1 MESRMSHEQYLT
13 FDLVARLAGRFGPT
27 SRVAKE
33 LPGWLEY
40 LTEVECPERP
50 RSRPGAIWW
59 EKIRQ
64 ISRNLVPKAGGGE
77 GEILNRNCAAL
88 GAHFGLSQVDVGILT
103 FVAHYKV
110 FDGFEHVV
118 DGALDTKEL
127 TVPLLLSWF
136 CGAVEPEIRA
146 ALRPS
151 GRFIVSGL
159 VQRNRGGRHNRMPF
173 DLSERLLTALM
184 ADVSGV
190 GDLIGLMFPTAQP
203 PQAEWQDFEGLGHQA
218 EIMRDLIV
226 RALANRVRGV
236 NILLYGPPGTGKTE
250 FAKVLASEIG
260 VELRAVGEAD
270 DEGGEPSRRE
280 RLAEMGMACRMLGE
294 RSDTIL
300 LFDEMEDLF
309 GGTDPFFGNDRPSK
323 VHANRMLESNPI
335 PVIWTTN
342 SVEACDPAFLRRMSY
357 SALMRSPS
365 GRVRTRIWHRLET
378 RHVVG
383 IPMASL
389 SDLAER
395 HDQAPAL
402 VSDAMRVAR
411 LCDGGDQMVT
421 RVLDAATRLARGGAD
436 PAPRHHSEAPW
447 SPEIVNADLDLRLIE
462 TQLAALD
469 APRRVSFCLDGPA
482 GTGKSAWARHL
493 ARTIGMPVIE
503 KRASD
508 LISKWLGESEQNI
521 ARAFADARA
530 DGAILI
536 FDEADSLLADR
547 RNAERSWEVSQVNEM
562 LTWMESHPL
571 PFVCTTN
578 LVEKLDAATQRRFT
592 FRIRFD
598 HLSGNQLHLA
608 WRAHFPL
615 PIPEGLLRLDR
626 LAPGDFAN
634 VARRMNALGETR
646 PQEILRELARE
657 AEAKEG
663 TTRPIGFGR

>member
-1 MESRMSHEQYLT
+1 MNHEQYMTL
-13 FDLVARLAGRFGPT
+13 DLIARLAGRFGPA

-40 LTEVECPERP
+40 LTEIECPERP
-50 RSRPGAIWW
+50 RTRPGAVWW

-64 ISRNLVPKAGGGE
+64 ISRNLVLKSGGGE
-77 GEILNRNCAAL
+77 GDILNRNCTIL
-88 GAHFGLSQVDVGILT
+88 GTHFGLSEVEVGILT
-103 FVAHYKV
+103 FVGHYKV

-118 DGALDTKEL
+118 DGALDTKEV

-136 CGAVEPEIRA
+136 CKASEPEIRA

-151 GRFIVSGL
+151 GRLILSGL
-159 VQRNRGGRHNRMPF
+159 VQRNRPGRHNRMPF
-173 DLSERLLTALM
+173 DLSDRLLAALM
-184 ADVSGV
+184 ADVTGV
-190 GDLIGLMFPTAQP
+190 SDLIGLMFPVAMAP
-203 PQAEWQDFEGLGHQA
+203 EAEWQDFEGVGKDA
-218 EIMRDLIV
+218 GIMRDLIV
-226 RALANRVRGV
+226 RAMAMREKGV

-250 FAKVLASEIG
+250 FAKVLAHDIG
-260 VELRAVGEAD
+260 AELRAVGETD

-309 GGTDPFFGNDRPSK
+309 GAANPFFGNDRPSK
-323 VHANRMLESNPI
+323 VHTNRMLESNPI

-342 SVEACDPAFLRRMSY
+342 SVESCDPAFLRRMSY
-357 SALMRSPS
+357 SALMRPPS
-365 GRVRTRIWHRLET
+365 GRIRARIWQRLEA
-378 RHVVG
+378 RHRVG
-383 IPMASL
+383 IPAASL
-389 SDLAER
+389 PDLAER

-402 VSDAMRVAR
+402 VSDAMRVSR
-411 LCDGGDQMVT
+411 LCEGGDQMVSK
-421 RVLDAATRLARGGAD
+421 VLDAAARLAKGGMDA
-436 PAPRHHSEAPW
+436 PPRHHSEVPW
-447 SPEIVNADLDLRLIE
+447 QPELANADMDLALIE
-462 TQLAALD
+462 ARLAAPD

-493 ARTIGMPVIE
+493 ARRIGMPVVE

-521 ARAFADARA
+521 AGAFAEARTE
-530 DGAILI
+530 GALLI

-547 RNAERSWEVSQVNEM
+547 RDAQRSWEVSQVNEM

-578 LVEKLDAATQRRFT
+578 LVEKLDPATQRRFT
-592 FRIRFD
+592 FRICFD
-598 HLSGNQLHLA
+598 SLSGAQLVAA
-608 WRAHFPL
+608 WQAHFDAAP
-615 PIPEGLLRLDR
+615 PEGLTRLDR

-634 VARRMNALGETR
+634 VARRMRAIGEAR
-646 PQEILRELARE
+646 PAQILHELTRE
-657 AEAKEG
+657 AAAKEG
-663 TTRPIGFGR
+663 ASRPIGFGR

>member
-1 MESRMSHEQYLT
+1 MSHEQYLT
-13 FDLVARLAGRFGPT
+13 LDLVARLAGRFGPT

-40 LTEVECPERP
+40 LTEVDCPERP

-59 EKIRQ
+59 TKIRQ
-64 ISRNLVPKAGGGE
+64 ISRKLVPKAGGGD

-103 FVAHYKV
+103 FAAHYKV

-118 DGALDTKEL
+118 DGALDTKEVTL
-127 TVPLLLSWF
+127 PLLLSWF

-151 GRFIVSGL
+151 GRLVASGL
-159 VQRNRGGRHNRMPF
+159 VQRNRGGRYNRMPF

-190 GDLIGLMFPTAQP
+190 GDLIGIMFPTAQP

-218 EIMRDLIV
+218 EIMRDLTV
-226 RALANRVRGV
+226 RALASRARGV

-250 FAKVLASEIG
+250 FAKVLASQIG
-260 VELRAVGEAD
+260 AELRAVGEAD

-309 GGTDPFFGNDRPSK
+309 GGANPFYGNDRPSK
-323 VHANRMLESNPI
+323 VHANRMLETNPI

-357 SALMRSPS
+357 SALMRPPS
-365 GRVRTRIWHRLET
+365 GRVRARIWQRLET
-378 RHVVG
+378 RHAVG

-389 SDLAER
+389 PDLAER

-447 SPEIVNADLDLRLIE
+447 SPELANADLDLRLIE
-462 TQLAALD
+462 TRLAAPD

-482 GTGKSAWARHL
+482 GTGKSAWARQL

-530 DGAILI
+530 DGAMLI

-598 HLSGNQLHLA
+598 HLSGDQLDSA

-615 PIPEGLLRLDR
+615 PIPDGLLRLDR

-634 VARRMNALGETR
+634 VARRMHALDETR
-646 PQEILRELARE
+646 PQKILRELARE

-663 TTRPIGFGR
+663 ATRPIGFGR